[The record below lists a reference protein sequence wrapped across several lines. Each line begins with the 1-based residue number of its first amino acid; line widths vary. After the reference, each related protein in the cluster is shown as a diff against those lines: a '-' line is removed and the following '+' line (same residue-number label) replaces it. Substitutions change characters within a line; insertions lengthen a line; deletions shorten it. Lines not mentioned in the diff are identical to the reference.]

1 MTTHQKKRSKR
12 DAVLFSP
19 LKEFENTTV
28 FLFTRREVKAG
39 AVAVTADVIFFST
52 NRAKPQKKG
61 TPHFL

>member
-39 AVAVTADVIFFST
+39 AVAETADVIFFST
-52 NRAKPQKKG
+52 NRAKSQKKG